1 MPAGIVLNSAVLA
14 SSALCD
20 FPGKTEQT
28 LTLSIHLQALAGM
41 GGGGPSLTEA
51 WGDSKAAASLGSSH

>member
-28 LTLSIHLQALAGM
+28 LTLSIYLQVLAGM
-41 GGGGPSLTEA
+41 GGPSLTEA